1 MKVCD
6 GELYRAAVT
15 GKPMRP
21 RKGRTSLVP
30 HPPSNRARKER
41 QGTRAPQSP
50 QDQHRLEQEPDT
62 ARDVARETE
71 GVGVLNKLR
80 DIAGKNGDEE

>member
-1 MKVCD
+1 
-6 GELYRAAVT
+6 
-15 GKPMRP
+15 
-21 RKGRTSLVP
+21 
-30 HPPSNRARKER
+30 
-41 QGTRAPQSP
+41 
-50 QDQHRLEQEPDT
+50 LEQEPDT